1 MKDKMESIAKKFLNK
16 QVIMYIIFGVLTTLV
31 NLGISL
37 FLEGV
42 FNINGAWASAI
53 GIMASIIFAYFTNR
67 KWVFESQA
75 SNKTEKI
82 NEFIKFILGR
92 AVTMIIEQGGVIILY
107 SLMNLPF
114 APVKL
119 SLTIIVIV
127 LNFFFSKFFAFK
139 KNEKKTNINIKE
151 NILNNKKDIYIFK

>member
-1 MKDKMESIAKKFLNK
+1 MKDKIESIAKKFLNK

-82 NEFIKFILGR
+82 NEFIKFTLLISSDC
-92 AVTMIIEQGGVIILY
+92 IPQQ
-107 SLMNLPF
+107 
-114 APVKL
+114 
-119 SLTIIVIV
+119 
-127 LNFFFSKFFAFK
+127 
-139 KNEKKTNINIKE
+139 
-151 NILNNKKDIYIFK
+151 